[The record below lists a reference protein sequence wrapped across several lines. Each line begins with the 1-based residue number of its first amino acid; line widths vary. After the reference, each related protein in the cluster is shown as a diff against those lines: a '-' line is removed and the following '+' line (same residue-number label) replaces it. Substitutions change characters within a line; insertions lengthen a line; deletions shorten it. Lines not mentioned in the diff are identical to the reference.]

1 MFANAMLRALGYA
14 ENTSLRAPER
24 RGICIPDA
32 GEHYGGSVETIMD
45 RSYFTSPSGI
55 QVTRTLS
62 TVPFEAS
69 MEDLLARMES
79 RRGFYLSSGYE
90 YPGRYSRWDIAS
102 VCPPLEVVGCGRKL
116 SLRPL
121 NQRGEILC
129 QMLYPVLAPHP
140 DWQTVELRDG
150 AIEGTLKPLPKL
162 FPEEERSKQPS
173 AFSILRELIK
183 EFQGF
188 GDPHL
193 ALVGAFGYD
202 LLFQFDPIPLKH
214 PRENQNDLHLFLC
227 DDIYFVDRRKEVIE
241 RWQYDFDQNGL
252 STVGLERE
260 GETLTTKPGFQAG
273 EIQSDHL
280 ATEYM
285 ANVEIVREGMRRG
298 DYYEVVLRRTF
309 FTDFEGSTAELFRR
323 LQRHSPSPYEFFL
336 QFGEEQLIGASP
348 EIFIRAAS
356 GRIETCPISGTAVR
370 TGDPMRD
377 AQNIRELLVSAK
389 EESELTMCTD
399 VDRND
404 KSRVCVPGSVRV
416 IGRRLIESYA
426 GVFHTVD
433 HVEGMLAPGFDALDA
448 FLSHMWSVTMIG
460 APKRSAALAVE
471 QLERSSR
478 GWYGGAI
485 GMLSLNGDM
494 NTGITIRTVHLRDGV
509 ARYNVGATLLY
520 DSIPEMEERETKQK
534 AEAFFRALDGGK
546 PKELHLRA
554 AEATGKDI
562 RLLLVDNN
570 DCFIHTLSN
579 YARQTG
585 AEVVTYRAGFPL
597 ELLDSLQPDL
607 VLVSP
612 GPGRPKDFGVP
623 QMVQEAAKRGLPVFG
638 VCLGLQ
644 GMVEAFGGELGILSY
659 PMHGKPSTVHH
670 DGKGAFCGLP
680 EEFVVGRYHSL
691 YAIPEQLPACLEA
704 TAWSDDG
711 IIMGVRHKELPLE
724 AVQFH
729 PESILSAEADNGMKL
744 IENVLRELPLRR
756 KRQSAIQTK

>member
-1 MFANAMLRALGYA
+1 
-14 ENTSLRAPER
+14 
-24 RGICIPDA
+24 
-32 GEHYGGSVETIMD
+32 MD
-45 RSYFTSPSGI
+45 RSTFTTPGGI
-55 QVTRTLS
+55 VVTRTF
-62 TVPFEAS
+62 TNVPFADS
-69 MEDLLARMES
+69 MEDLLARLET

-102 VCPPLEVVGCGRKL
+102 VCPPLEVVGRGR
-116 SLRPL
+116 SLLFRPL
-121 NQRGEILC
+121 NQRGALLC
-129 QMLYPVLAPHP
+129 QMLFPILESHP
-140 DWQTVELRDG
+140 DWESLHLESGGIRG
-150 AIEGTLKPLPKL
+150 ILKPLPVL
-162 FPEEERSKQPS
+162 FPEEQRSKQPS
-173 AFSILRELIK
+173 AFTILRRLID
-183 EFQGF
+183 EFRAF
-188 GDPHL
+188 EDAHL

-241 RWQYDFDQNGL
+241 RWQYDFEYDGA
-252 STVGLERE
+252 STMELERD
-260 GETLTTKPGFQAG
+260 GKPLTTAPGFRSG
-273 EIQSDHL
+273 EIQSDHT
-280 ATEYM
+280 AEQYM
-285 ANVEIVREGMRRG
+285 ANVEMVREGMRKG

-309 FTDFEGSTAELFRR
+309 STEFDGSTAELFRR

-348 EIFIRAAS
+348 EIFIRAAN

-460 APKRSAALAVE
+460 APKRSAALAIE
-471 QLERSSR
+471 ELERSSR

-494 NTGITIRTVHLRDGV
+494 NTGITIRTVHLRDGI
-509 ARYNVGATLLY
+509 ASYNVGATLLY
-520 DSIPEMEERETKQK
+520 DSVPEMEERETRQK
-534 AEAFFRALDGGK
+534 ASAFFRALGGGT
-546 PKELHLRA
+546 PKELELRPT
-554 AEATGKDI
+554 ETTGRGI

-597 ELLDSLQPDL
+597 SLLEEIRPDL

-612 GPGRPKDFGVP
+612 GPGRPEEFGVP
-623 QMVQEAAKRGLPVFG
+623 ALVSEAARRGLPVFG

-644 GMVEAFGGELGILSY
+644 GMVEAFGGELGILPY
-659 PMHGKPSTVHH
+659 PMHGKPSTVRH
-670 DGKGAFCGLP
+670 DGQGVFTGLP
-680 EEFVVGRYHSL
+680 EEFIVGRYHSL
-691 YAIPEQLPACLEA
+691 YAIPENLPACLEA
-704 TAWSDDG
+704 TAWSEDG
-711 IIMGVRHKELPLE
+711 IIMGVRHKNLPLE

-744 IENVLRELPLRR
+744 MENVLRLLPRR
-756 KRQSAIQTK
+756 HATETAASTSSQDA

>member
-1 MFANAMLRALGYA
+1 
-14 ENTSLRAPER
+14 
-24 RGICIPDA
+24 
-32 GEHYGGSVETIMD
+32 MD
-45 RSYFTSPSGI
+45 RSLFTTPSGI
-55 QVTRTLS
+55 TVTRTLT
-62 TVPFEAS
+62 TVPFADS
-69 MEDLLARMES
+69 MEDLLERLETQ
-79 RRGFYLSSGYE
+79 RGFYLSSGYE

-102 VCPPLEVVGCGRKL
+102 VCPPLEVVGRGR
-116 SLRPL
+116 SLQFRPL
-121 NQRGEILC
+121 NDRGRLLC
-129 QMLYPVLAPHP
+129 GMLFPVLKQHPHWNSIQL
-140 DWQTVELRDG
+140 DDSGIHGVLE
-150 AIEGTLKPLPKL
+150 PLPAL
-162 FPEEERSKQPS
+162 FPEEQRSKQPS
-173 AFSILRELIK
+173 AFTILRCLID
-183 EFQGF
+183 EFRQMQ
-188 GDPHL
+188 DAHL

-202 LLFQFDPIPLKH
+202 LLFQFDPILLKH

-241 RWQYDFDQNGL
+241 RWQYDFATSDA
-252 STVGLERE
+252 
-260 GETLTTKPGFQAG
+260 TTDGMPRDGKPVPATPGFQSG
-273 EIQSDHL
+273 EIHSDHT
-280 ATEYM
+280 AEQYM
-285 ANVEIVREGMRRG
+285 ANVDTVREGMRKG

-309 FTDFEGSTAELFRR
+309 STRFEGSRAELFRR
-323 LQRHSPSPYEFFL
+323 LQRHSPSPYEFLL
-336 QFGEEQLIGASP
+336 QFGDEQLIGASP
-348 EIFIRAAS
+348 EIFIRAAA

-377 AQNIRELLVSAK
+377 AQNIRELLASAK

-460 APKRSAALAVE
+460 APKRSAAIAIE
-471 QLERSSR
+471 ELERSSR

-509 ARYNVGATLLY
+509 ASYNVGATLLY
-520 DSIPEMEERETKQK
+520 DSVPDMEERETRHK
-534 AEAFFRALDGGK
+534 AEAFFRALGGTTR
-546 PKELHLRA
+546 KELERRTA
-554 AEATGKDI
+554 QPTGAGV

-597 ELLDSLQPDL
+597 ALLEELQPDL

-612 GPGRPKDFGVP
+612 GPGRPEEFGVP
-623 QMVQEAAKRGLPVFG
+623 ALVREAARRGLPVFG

-644 GMVEAFGGELGILSY
+644 GMVEAFGGELGILPY
-659 PMHGKPSTVHH
+659 PMHGKPSTVRH
-670 DGKGAFCGLP
+670 DGQGVFTGLP
-680 EEFVVGRYHSL
+680 AEFTIGRYHSL
-691 YAIPEQLPACLEA
+691 YAVPEKLSATLEA
-704 TAWSDDG
+704 TAFSEDG
-711 IIMGVRHKELPLE
+711 VIMGVRHKHLPLE

-729 PESILSAEADNGMKL
+729 PESILSAESDNGMKL
-744 IENVLRELPLRR
+744 MENVLRLLPRR
-756 KRQSAIQTK
+756 QVASAPSPSSSRQG